1 MNSITDTQPKTIK
14 KLIKKLIKHG
24 AIGAIVA
31 VNKHDPKKTLIFGYT
46 SPRTA
51 IATLNDALEFTEI
64 KFDESDDCEPDF
76 EEIFEDFCEA
86 ANLTESEETEKAETS
101 KAE

>member
-1 MNSITDTQPKTIK
+1 MNTITDAQPKTIK
-14 KLIKKLIKHG
+14 KLIKKLRQHG

-31 VNKHDPKKTLIFGYT
+31 INKHDPKKTIIFGYT
-46 SPRTA
+46 SARMA
-51 IATLNDALEFTEI
+51 IATLNDALEFTDIE
-64 KFDESDDCEPDF
+64 FDESDECEPNFEQVF
-76 EEIFEDFCEA
+76 EEFCEA

>member
-1 MNSITDTQPKTIK
+1 MNTITDAQPKTIK

-31 VNKHDPKKTLIFGYT
+31 INKHDPKKNIIFGYT
-46 SPRTA
+46 SPRMA
-51 IATLNDALEFTEI
+51 FATLYDALEFTDIE
-64 KFDESDDCEPDF
+64 FDESDDCEPNFEQVF
-76 EEIFEDFCEA
+76 EEFCEA